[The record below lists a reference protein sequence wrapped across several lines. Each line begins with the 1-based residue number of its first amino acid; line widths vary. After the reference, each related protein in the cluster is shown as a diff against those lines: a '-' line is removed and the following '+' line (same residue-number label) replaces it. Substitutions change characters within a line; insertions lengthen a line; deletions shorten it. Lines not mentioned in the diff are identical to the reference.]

1 MSTYTETRLLQV
13 QPGTTAATILTG
25 AATFTDDLGQ
35 TYNNVKRI
43 IIKTIRISNTAASN
57 ATLGINLIKS
67 GGTLGNANSIVPNVS
82 YPANS
87 ATSDD
92 PSQVLGI
99 GDTLNAIQGT
109 AGAITLTISGVIVQ

>member
-1 MSTYTETRLLQV
+1 MTYTETRLYQG
-13 QPGTTAATILTG
+13 QPSTAQATILTG
-25 AATFTDDLGQ
+25 ASTFTDDLGN

-57 ATLGINLIKS
+57 ATLGLNLVKS
-67 GGTLGNANSIVPNVS
+67 GGAVSNANSIVPNVS

-99 GDTLNAIQGT
+99 GDTLSAIQGT
-109 AGAITLTISGVIVQ
+109 AGAITLTIAGVIVQ